1 MEVLREWAMT
11 VAGIV
16 VFGSACEMIL
26 PDGNFRKY
34 VRLAIGLV
42 LIMTLVSPL
51 QGLLKNEIDFDIEEK
66 SLDAYTRKN
75 DMEERQQTDVLRLY
89 RQNLNEKIQ
98 TSLTE
103 RLGNIPMEVRC
114 SVEENDPE
122 TFGVIREVAVMVDAA
137 YGKDITQGIGEI
149 LSKDFGVEEKKL
161 TVHYLKE
168 SNE

>member
-26 PDGNFRKY
+26 PDGSFRKY

-42 LIMTLVSPL
+42 LILTLVSPL
-51 QGLLKNEIDFDIEEK
+51 QGLLKTEMDFDIAEQ
-66 SLDAYTRKN
+66 SIDAYSLKN
-75 DMEERQQTDVLRLY
+75 DMEGQQQTDVLRLY
-89 RQNLNEKIQ
+89 RQNLNEKMQ
-98 TSLTE
+98 ASLTE
-103 RLGNIPMEVRC
+103 RFNNIPMEVRC
-114 SVEENDPE
+114 TVEEKEPE

-137 YGKDITQGIGEI
+137 YGIDITQEIGEI

-161 TVHYLKE
+161 KVHYLKE

>member
-26 PDGNFRKY
+26 PDGSFRKY

-42 LIMTLVSPL
+42 LILTLVSPL
-51 QGLLKNEIDFDIEEK
+51 QGLLKNKIDLDIAEQ
-66 SLDAYTRKN
+66 SMDAYSLKN
-75 DMEERQQTDVLRLY
+75 DMEKQQQADVLRLY
-89 RQNLNEKIQ
+89 RQNLNEKMQ
-98 TSLTE
+98 ASLTE
-103 RLGNIPMEVRC
+103 RFSNTPMEVRC
-114 SVEENDPE
+114 TVEERDPE
-122 TFGVIREVAVMVDAA
+122 TFGVIREVAIMVDAA
-137 YGKDITQGIGEI
+137 CGKDITQEIGEI

-161 TVHYLKE
+161 KVHYLKE